1 MTNDLG
7 KATIY
12 RRGDFFGVI
21 GKTEVRACE
30 VERGSYAQYK
40 NSITVRFVKKGA
52 RKTLGFRETYEPY
65 LLILA
70 GHGHPDPAGM
80 FDGGEADRRTP
91 GVTSQKA
98 KYSACSDG
106 YADDFN
112 AMIEKYLDEGGGKIL
127 FDARGEHI
135 S

>member
-12 RRGDFFGVI
+12 RKSDFFGVI
-21 GKTEVRACE
+21 TKTEVRACE
-30 VERGSYAQYK
+30 VERRPYAQYT
-40 NSITVRFVKKGA
+40 NAIAVRLVKKGA
-52 RKTLGFRETYEPY
+52 RKTRGFVETYEPY

-80 FDGGEADRRTP
+80 FDGGEVEN
-91 GVTSQKA
+91 VTQGITAHKA
-98 KYSACSDG
+98 KHAAFSGG

-112 AMIEKYLDEGGGKIL
+112 VMIEKYLDEGGGKIL